1 LLSTFNNMKR
11 FFSFFISKKY
21 LLNILAIIV
30 VWLIIIFGTSFYLD
44 SYTNFSEKI
53 KVPSLYKIHIDDL
66 DEMFKSKDIS
76 FVVVDSVY
84 LDNWPKGT
92 VCWQFPKPTDS
103 TGQFVKSGREIQVS
117 IVPLK
122 PKMMMVP
129 DVKEKSKRMGENLLE
144 SMGFRTTVSYQ
155 PSNDGDGFILD
166 QKINGKSITKNIK
179 AVKGTVIELVVARKN
194 AGASTNLPNLVGMTI
209 NQAKQRL
216 LNLNLS
222 IHSEC
227 ISCQTVD
234 DENVAVILKQSPV
247 GGDSTKV
254 PAGTTV
260 TVWAEK

>member
-1 LLSTFNNMKR
+1 MKK

-21 LLNILAIIV
+21 LLNLLAIII
-30 VWLIIIFGTSFYLD
+30 VWLIIIFGTSYYLD
-44 SYTNFSEKI
+44 SYTNFGEKI
-53 KVPSLYKIHIDDL
+53 KVPSLYKIHVDDL
-66 DEMFKSKDIS
+66 DDLFKSKNITY
-76 FVVVDSVY
+76 VVVDSVY

-92 VCWQFPKPTDS
+92 VCWQHPKPTDS

-117 IVPLK
+117 VVPLK
-122 PKMMMVP
+122 PKMMIVP
-129 DVKEKSKRMGENLLE
+129 DVREKSKRMGETLLE
-144 SMGFRTTVSYQ
+144 SIGFRTTVSYQ

-166 QKINGKSITKNIK
+166 EKINGKSVNNNTK
-179 AVKGTVIELVVARKN
+179 AVKGTVIELVVARGN
-194 AGASTNLPNLVGMTI
+194 AGASTTLPNLVGLTI

-227 ISCQTVD
+227 ISCETAD
-234 DENVAVILKQSPV
+234 DENIAVILKQSPE

>member
-1 LLSTFNNMKR
+1 MKK
-11 FFSFFISKKY
+11 FFAFFISKKY
-21 LLNILAIIV
+21 LLNILAIVI
-30 VWLIIIFGTSFYLD
+30 VWLIVVFGTSYYLD
-44 SYTNFSEKI
+44 SYTNFGEKI
-53 KVPSLYKIHIDDL
+53 KVPSLYKIHVDDL
-66 DEMFKSKDIS
+66 DEMFKSKNINY
-76 FVVVDSVY
+76 VVVDSVY

-92 VCWQFPKPTDS
+92 VCWQHPKPTDT

-122 PKMMMVP
+122 PKMIVVP
-129 DVKEKSKRMGENLLE
+129 DVREKSKRMGETLLE
-144 SMGFRTTVSYQ
+144 SMGFRTTVSFQ

-166 QKINGKSITKNIK
+166 QKINGKSIKDKTK
-179 AVKGTVIELVVARKN
+179 AVKGTVVELVVARGN

-227 ISCQTVD
+227 ISCQTAE
-234 DENVAVILKQSPV
+234 DENVAVILKQSPQ